1 MIERYDTPEDINDG
15 AETASSKRLEQIF
28 KDYEKLPDGNMI
40 FEKISVETMKIKC
53 PHFKQWLE
61 SIEKTAGIFKK

>member
-1 MIERYDTPEDINDG
+1 
-15 AETASSKRLEQIF
+15 LEQIF